1 MAAILLLAAGQ
12 ASNIEIAFDSG
23 RCLSYLWLL
32 MSFFDKYPK
41 LKERKFLVELMVKT
55 VYSTM
60 ALENQT
66 VETSMVKDIVLSVI
80 KEQESHNSKLSFN

>member
-1 MAAILLLAAGQ
+1 
-12 ASNIEIAFDSG
+12 
-23 RCLSYLWLL
+23 

>member
-1 MAAILLLAAGQ
+1 
-12 ASNIEIAFDSG
+12 
-23 RCLSYLWLL
+23 

-41 LKERKFLVELMVKT
+41 LKERQFLVELMVKT

-66 VETSMVKDIVLSVI
+66 VEHSKVKDIVISVI
-80 KEQESHNSKLSFN
+80 LEQESKNSKLTFN